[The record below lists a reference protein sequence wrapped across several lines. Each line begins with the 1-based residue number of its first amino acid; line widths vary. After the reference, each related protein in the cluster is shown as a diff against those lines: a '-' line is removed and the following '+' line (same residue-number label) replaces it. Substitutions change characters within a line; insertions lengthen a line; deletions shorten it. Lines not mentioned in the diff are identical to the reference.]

1 VTRPSR
7 GDVWWAEEPDLG
19 RRPVLVLTRDRAID
33 VLTFVLVAPVTR
45 TVRGIPT
52 EVPLGEVDGMP
63 SPCAVTLDNVRTIRR
78 SLLTSR
84 ITALSATTMQRA
96 CDALAIAV
104 DCSD

>member
-33 VLTFVLVAPVTR
+33 VLTFVMVAPVTR

-52 EVPLGEVDGMP
+52 EVPLDEVDGMP

-84 ITALSATTMQRA
+84 ITAVSETTMQRA
-96 CDALAIAV
+96 CDALTIAV

>member
-33 VLTFVLVAPVTR
+33 VLTFVMVAPVTR

-52 EVPLGEVDGMP
+52 EVPLDEVDGMP